1 MRLFAILRTVFLL
14 VLLAASSL
22 IVLHSKLCTNYVP
35 HELDGFLKKCQ
46 AAVKSI
52 SQVQMEPIVL
62 TNWTVVTNRTTRSI
76 SEGDEVRINETD
88 ASKFDVD
95 EMEDET
101 EGLLENIT
109 VADKWHRM
117 YLENK
122 DELVTVNVKTCFD
135 FSMNHI
141 VSGSEPKYVD
151 IISPLR
157 LTLILIVTSL
167 LLAIL
172 DMSLRVFIKQFS
184 FIQSLAHTFIQ
195 LALWGAILVNMEMYR
210 RNWTQNWLKLGQT
223 PTEIPMYPAEWE
235 NFEFY
240 AFFMMLLT
248 ILDILLFEH
257 LSKKVKLMKSQ
268 GVYKCIDQDAN

>member
-1 MRLFAILRTVFLL
+1 MRLFVILRTVFLL

-22 IVLHSKLCTNYVP
+22 ILLHSKLCINYVP

-46 AAVKSI
+46 AAVESI

-88 ASKFDVD
+88 ASEFDVD
-95 EMEDET
+95 EMD
-101 EGLLENIT
+101 GLLENIT

-141 VSGSEPKYVD
+141 VTGSEPKYVD

-157 LTLILIVTSL
+157 LTLILTVTSL

-248 ILDILLFEH
+248 ILDVLLFEH